1 MALPKMS
8 VPRYTVE
15 LPSTGEKL
23 NMRPYLVKEE
33 KVLMIALESND
44 PMQISEAVRSI
55 IQSCY
60 DLESMD
66 NLTVFDIEMLFL
78 QLRAKSVGEEMKIQI
93 KCKGEECGIMNP
105 LDINID
111 DIKIHKPDSTDGT
124 ILFGD
129 SNGVGIKM
137 KYPTAEVIGKLDP
150 EKIFAISSIL
160 SSSLSKIILLSIMF
174 EFLIF
179 FTIFQCLSALAAT
192 WGECVIANTW
202 LYFDISTILSATTPD
217 TLPLKPLSTS
227 SNIIVLFLSFLDMN
241 DFIISNSL
249 DNSPPD
255 ATFLIEL

>member
-44 PMQISEAVRSI
+44 PVQISEAVRSI

-60 DLESMD
+60 ELESLD
-66 NLTVFDIEMLFL
+66 NLTVFDVEMLFL

-150 EKIFAISSIL
+150 EKIESVEGIMDLIVDCIESIFDEDNVYSAKKEKREDL
-160 SSSLSKIILLSIMF
+160 V
-174 EFLIF
+174 EFIENLNSEQFKLVQAF
-179 FTIFQCLSALAAT
+179 FQ
-192 WGECVIANTW
+192 
-202 LYFDISTILSATTPD
+202 DTPSVSYYSEF
-217 TLPLKPLSTS
+217 TCAKCKLVNEVELKGL
-227 SNIIVLFLSFLDMN
+227 NSF
-241 DFIISNSL
+241 FS
-249 DNSPPD
+249 
-255 ATFLIEL
+255 

>member
-44 PMQISEAVRSI
+44 PVQISEAVRSI
-55 IQSCY
+55 IQTCY
-60 DLESMD
+60 ELKSLD
-66 NLTVFDIEMLFL
+66 NLTVFDVEMLFL

-93 KCKGEECGIMNP
+93 KCKGEECGAMNP

-111 DIKIHKPDSTDGT
+111 DIKIYKPDSTDGT

-129 SNGVGIKM
+129 SNGIGIKM

-150 EKIFAISSIL
+150 AKIESVEGIMDLIVDCIESIFDEDNVYSAKKEKREDL
-160 SSSLSKIILLSIMF
+160 V
-174 EFLIF
+174 EFIENLNTEQFKLVQAF
-179 FTIFQCLSALAAT
+179 FQDTPSVSYYSEFT
-192 WGECVIANTW
+192 CVKCKLENEVE
-202 LYFDISTILSATTPD
+202 
-217 TLPLKPLSTS
+217 LKGL
-227 SNIIVLFLSFLDMN
+227 NSF
-241 DFIISNSL
+241 FS
-249 DNSPPD
+249 
-255 ATFLIEL
+255 

>member
-44 PMQISEAVRSI
+44 PVQISEAVRSI

-78 QLRAKSVGEEMKIQI
+78 QLRAKSVGEEMKIQV
-93 KCKGEECGIMNP
+93 KCKSAECETMNP
-105 LDINID
+105 LSINID
-111 DIKIHKPDSTDGT
+111 DIKVYKPESSDGT

-129 SNGVGIKM
+129 ENGIGIKM
-137 KYPTAEVIGKLDP
+137 KYPTADIIRKINPENIESVEGVMDLIVDCIESIFDNDNVYNAKNEKRTDLVEFIEGLNSEQFKLVQAFFQDSPSVSYYSEFTCVKCKLENEVELKGLN
-150 EKIFAISSIL
+150 S
-160 SSSLSKIILLSIMF
+160 
-174 EFLIF
+174 F
-179 FTIFQCLSALAAT
+179 FS
-192 WGECVIANTW
+192 
-202 LYFDISTILSATTPD
+202 
-217 TLPLKPLSTS
+217 
-227 SNIIVLFLSFLDMN
+227 
-241 DFIISNSL
+241 
-249 DNSPPD
+249 
-255 ATFLIEL
+255 

>member
-78 QLRAKSVGEEMKIQI
+78 QLRSKSVGEEMRIQV
-93 KCKGEECGIMNP
+93 KCKGEECETMNP
-105 LDINID
+105 LSINID
-111 DIKIHKPDSTDGT
+111 DIKVYKPESSDGT

-129 SNGVGIKM
+129 ENGIGIKM
-137 KYPTAEVIGKLDP
+137 KYPTADIIRKINPENIESVEGVMDLIVDCIESIFDNDNVYNAKNEKRADLVEFIEGLNSEQFKLVQAFFQDSP
-150 EKIFAISSIL
+150 SVSYY
-160 SSSLSKIILLSIMF
+160 S
-174 EFLIF
+174 EF
-179 FTIFQCLSALAAT
+179 T
-192 WGECVIANTW
+192 CVICKLENEVE
-202 LYFDISTILSATTPD
+202 
-217 TLPLKPLSTS
+217 LKGL
-227 SNIIVLFLSFLDMN
+227 NSF
-241 DFIISNSL
+241 FS
-249 DNSPPD
+249 
-255 ATFLIEL
+255 